1 MGPDGVVHA
10 VKQESETSSYKPYPC
25 AVNTRSRF
33 NVHRINAEKPTHS
46 SRTVCG
52 IVMKGKRWSLTAQ
65 RPSCPACA
73 ETPSQ

>member
-1 MGPDGVVHA
+1 MWPDGVVHA
-10 VKQESETSSYKPYPC
+10 VKQGPETLLRKPFPC
-25 AVNTRSRF
+25 AVNMRSRF

-65 RPSCPACA
+65 SPTCPSCAT
-73 ETPSQ
+73 TP